1 MRKCLSVNI
10 FHSPTLKKM
19 HLQLFRLLVL
29 CYLLCKGFLFFS
41 HFCTGKCWSCWEAEP
56 EGRIDTAQM
65 SLSWKMWRLE
75 GFYRSA
81 HGATSFLFHSHN
93 CSFFCITSLPC
104 LDCSKFTAR
113 NWVFT
118 ILSLTLRSLVHF
130 VLIFVCGVSI
140 CYILTLC

>member
-1 MRKCLSVNI
+1 MKSVKSRHSVESADHSLLKKLTYAVLQAPQVRKCLSVNI

-29 CYLLCKGFLFFS
+29 CYLLCTASSFS
-41 HFCTGKCWSCWEAEP
+41 LTFIQEVLILLG
-56 EGRIDTAQM
+56 GRAGRQDRHSAQM

-93 CSFFCITSLPC
+93 CSFFSITSLPC
-104 LDCSKFTAR
+104 LDCSKLTAR
-113 NWVFT
+113 N
-118 ILSLTLRSLVHF
+118 
-130 VLIFVCGVSI
+130 
-140 CYILTLC
+140 